1 MDIFKPDHATYNAQ
15 REAAQQAIALAA
27 SGSGGSS
34 ETALAAAADLYRDAN
49 SFVYA
54 DHKPSED
61 AIDRVIGKINME
73 YVKALF
79 ASSWSSERPTD
90 C

>member
-1 MDIFKPDHATYNAQ
+1 MDIFKPDHKSYNDQ
-15 REAAQQAIALAA
+15 RKAAKGPSSALIASTSSSAA
-27 SGSGGSS
+27 
-34 ETALAAAADLYRDAN
+34 ALAAAEDLYRDAN

-73 YVKALF
+73 YALF
-79 ASSWSSERPTD
+79 CPRILGKATNLFVI
-90 C
+90 